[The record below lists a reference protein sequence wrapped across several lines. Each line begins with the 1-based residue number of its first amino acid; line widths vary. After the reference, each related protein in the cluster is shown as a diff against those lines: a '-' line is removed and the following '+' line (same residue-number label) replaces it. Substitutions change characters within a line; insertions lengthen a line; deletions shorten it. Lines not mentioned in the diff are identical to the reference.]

1 MSKEIDDPKRTSSKY
16 VGLSNLPSRSSSG
29 QSARH
34 ALILTLL
41 RCLLPFLI
49 NLVSIIVC
57 LNTFVDLSY
66 NLTEVK
72 IKKTKTATK
81 AKTLR

>member
-1 MSKEIDDPKRTSSKY
+1 MCSECSCINPR
-16 VGLSNLPSRSSSG
+16 SSG
-29 QSARH
+29 QTARH

-49 NLVSIIVC
+49 NLVSIITC
-57 LNTFVDLSY
+57 LNTFIDLSY

-72 IKKTKTATK
+72 NLTTVNLC
-81 AKTLR
+81 LR